1 MASRENDADLKDRVG
16 RLMQFLREMV
26 KARTRPVLRV
36 EHHERVQWLFPG
48 SAPFQVEHSATAGEV
63 VVQAPRVHLEDP
75 PALPRSLEPWVADTD
90 LIDRS
95 DTAGPQ
101 FHEPESSN
109 STPAPEVESAR
120 SEYHRWYQDWAMW
133 AQTDRQRRPQFEL
146 YQALTEMLHELSAR
160 PESVELVV
168 ASGLLSLPS
177 KMADGSR
184 VNTHLVTQEATVER
198 DESTGDLL
206 VRLVELSSC
215 RLEDSELLTGLCH
228 LPP

>member
-36 EHHERVQWLFPG
+36 EDHERVQWLFPG

-75 PALPRSLEPWVADTD
+75 PALPPRSLEPWVADTD

-101 FHEPESSN
+101 FHEPN
-109 STPAPEVESAR
+109 RRTLRRHLRLRVLAR
-120 SEYHRWYQDWAMW
+120 SITGGIKTGRCGP
-133 AQTDRQRRPQFEL
+133 RQIG
-146 YQALTEMLHELSAR
+146 
-160 PESVELVV
+160 SVD
-168 ASGLLSLPS
+168 PP
-177 KMADGSR
+177 
-184 VNTHLVTQEATVER
+184 N
-198 DESTGDLL
+198 
-206 VRLVELSSC
+206 LSSI
-215 RLEDSELLTGLCH
+215 R
-228 LPP
+228 P